1 MATITVTSKTYNSF
15 TVKFSGFA
23 ANYSPPSGYES
34 SQRKVYWYWKY
45 KGATDTYTSYTYKG
59 TSSLPNNSTTTEIS
73 FTFSSMAP
81 GVTYDFFAKVEHP
94 GNETYWFFPLT
105 GSSNGYSGSST
116 GYTPGNYTETKT
128 SAPSSGTL
136 ISNFT
141 YQTWNLMVEAVNS
154 ILVSKNRSWN
164 YTSYGQ
170 SNYLSKDST
179 KMTSSDKTLTAERF
193 NSLWYNIWTW
203 SSSSYLDEEA
213 PAVQGEPVLASYF
226 TALGNAISVLPGSS
240 NFPS

>member
-1 MATITVTSKTYNSF
+1 MAATITVTSKTYNSF

-34 SQRKVYWYWKY
+34 QQRKVYWYWKY
-45 KGATDTYTSYTYKG
+45 KGTTDSFTNYTSGG
-59 TSSLPNNSTTTEIS
+59 TSLLPNNSSITEIS
-73 FTFSSMAP
+73 FTFENMVP

-94 GNETYWFFPLT
+94 GNSTYWFFP
-105 GSSNGYSGSST
+105 NNYSGSST
-116 GYTPGNYTETKT
+116 GYTPENYIETKT
-128 SAPSSGTL
+128 SVPTSGSR

-154 ILVSKNRSWN
+154 ILVSKSRGWN
-164 YTSYGQ
+164 WTTYGQ
-170 SNYLSKDST
+170 NNYLSKNNT
-179 KMTSSDKTLTAERF
+179 KMSSSDKTLTAERF